1 MPETSELTSQVY
13 ISIGG
18 TEVQRTTMQQI
29 IEVSVDQNAHLPGEF
44 VIRLHDPGMELLDN
58 GPFDLTKEIEI
69 KAAKEDGQKISLI
82 KAEITALEPDFAEG
96 MICELTVRGYDKSHR
111 LFREM
116 VSKSYLNK
124 KDSDLANDIAQQAN
138 LSAEVET
145 TQAVY
150 DLIYQH
156 NQSNLAFLMQR
167 AWRIGFEC
175 FVADGKLYFRKPPT
189 NESGLTITWGN
200 DLLSFR
206 PRITLAE
213 QVDEVIVKGWDP
225 EKQEPIVGRASRG
238 NLYPK
243 VEEPKDGASW
253 AQGFGRGRLVIVDQ
267 PVISQAE
274 ADVLAAARLDEISGA
289 FVEAEGVA
297 FRRPDLRAG
306 QMVKLEGLGQR
317 FSGSYL
323 ITSARH
329 EFTSDGLKTYFAVR
343 GTRSGLLADQMGGAP
358 VSQRWPGVVT
368 AVVTNTDDPKGWGRV
383 KVKFPW
389 MADDAESDWARLV
402 GPGASQEAGL
412 IAVPEVGDEVVV
424 VFEHG
429 DFNRPFILGGLWN
442 GQADIPPEVKGES
455 SGEQPKVRA
464 WRTNGGHSIAL
475 YDDSKKKVE
484 IITID
489 GLKITLDDSGKK
501 IILENNQ
508 VKVTAEQSKIIIDG
522 GSEVEIKSSGNL
534 KLNAS
539 GNIDINA
546 SGQVTIK
553 GAVINLN

>member
-18 TEVQRTTMQQI
+18 TEVQRSTMQQI

-44 VIRLHDPGMELLDN
+44 TIHLHDPGLELLDN
-58 GPFDLTKEIEI
+58 GPFNLTKEIEI
-69 KAAKEDGQKISLI
+69 KAAREGGEKVSLI

-96 MICELTVRGYDKSHR
+96 MIAELTVRGYDKSHR
-111 LFREM
+111 LFRET

-124 KDSDLANDIAQQAN
+124 KDSDLANEIAQQAN

-150 DLIYQH
+150 DHIYQH
-156 NQSNLAFLMQR
+156 NQSNLTFLMQR

-175 FVADGKLYFRKPPT
+175 FVADGKLFFRKPPT
-189 NESGLTITWGN
+189 NETGLTVTWGN

-213 QVDEVIVKGWDP
+213 QVDEVIVKGWDADR
-225 EKQEPIVGRASRG
+225 QEAIVGRASRG

-243 VEEPKDGASW
+243 VDESKDGASW
-253 AQGFGRGRLVIVDQ
+253 AQSFGRGRLVIVNQ
-267 PVISQAE
+267 PVISQA
-274 ADVLAAARLDEISGA
+274 AANALAAARLDEISGA
-289 FVEAEGVA
+289 FIEAEGVA

-306 QMVKLEGLGQR
+306 QMIKIEGLGRR

-329 EFTSDGLKTYFAVR
+329 EFTSEGLKTYFAVR
-343 GTRSGLLADQMGGAP
+343 GTRTGMLSDQLNGEPAIE
-358 VSQRWPGVVT
+358 RWPGVVT
-368 AVVTNTDDPKGWGRV
+368 ALVTNTDDPKDWGRV

-389 MADDAESDWARLV
+389 MSDDAESDWARLI

-412 IAVPEVGDEVVV
+412 IAVPEVGDEVLV

-429 DFNRPFILGGLWN
+429 DFSRPFILGGLWN
-442 GQADIPPEVKGES
+442 GQADIPPEIKQAA
-455 SGEQPKVRA
+455 SGEKPKIRA
-464 WRTNGGHSIAL
+464 WRTNGGHSITL
-475 YDDSKKKVE
+475 YDDSKKKIE
-484 IITID
+484 ITTTD
-489 GLKITLDDSGKK
+489 GLKLTLDDSAKK

-508 VKVTAEQSKIIIDG
+508 VKVTAEQNKIVIDG
-522 GSEVEIKSSGNL
+522 GTEVEIKSSGNL
-534 KLNAS
+534 KFNAS

>member
-1 MPETSELTSQVY
+1 MPETTELTSQVY

-44 VIRLHDPGMELLDN
+44 SIRLHDPGMQLLDS

-69 KAAKEDGQKISLI
+69 KAAKDDGEKVSLI
-82 KAEITALEPDFAEG
+82 KGEITALEPEFEEG

-111 LFREM
+111 LLRETI
-116 VSKSYLNK
+116 SKSYVNK
-124 KDSDLANDIAQQAN
+124 KDSDLASDIAQQAN

-150 DLIYQH
+150 DHIYQH
-156 NQSNLAFLMQR
+156 NQSNLEFLMQR

-175 FVADGKLYFRKPPT
+175 FVADGKLFFRKPPT
-189 NESGLTITWGN
+189 SDSGLTITWGN
-200 DLLSFR
+200 ELLSFR

-213 QVDEVIVKGWDP
+213 QVDEVIVKGWDV
-225 EKQEPIVGRASRG
+225 EKQEAIIGRASRG

-243 VEEPKDGASW
+243 VDEPKDGASW
-253 AQGFGRGRLVIVDQ
+253 AQRFGRGRLVIVDQ

-306 QMVKLEGLGQR
+306 QMVKIEGLGRR

-323 ITSARH
+323 VTSARH
-329 EFTSDGLKTYFAVR
+329 EFTPEGLKTYFAVR
-343 GTRSGLLADQMGGAP
+343 GTRSGLLADQLNGKP
-358 VSQRWPGVVT
+358 TIERWPGVVP
-368 AVVTNTDDPKGWGRV
+368 ALVTNTDDPQDWGRV

-389 MADDAESDWARLV
+389 MSDDAESDWARLI

-424 VFEHG
+424 IFEHG
-429 DFNRPFILGGLWN
+429 DFSRPYILGGLWN
-442 GQADIPPEVKGES
+442 GQNDIPPEVKQAA
-455 SGEQPKVRA
+455 SGEKPKVRT

-475 YDDSKKKVE
+475 YDDNNKKIE
-484 IITID
+484 ITTTD
-489 GLKITLDDSGKK
+489 GLKITMDDSAKK

-508 VKVTAEQSKIIIDG
+508 VKVTAEQSKISIDG
-522 GSEVEIKSSGNL
+522 GNEVEIKSSGNL

-553 GAVINLN
+553 GAMINLN